1 MKSEASMQKLLVIV
15 DSELIEAVEPME
27 ASLLKRAAAIARDA
41 GCEIELFHVA
51 YDSALDYQLFS
62 SADEL
67 QEQRQ
72 QILDRDATR
81 LAGIAA
87 LLVQDGIKVAHDAR
101 WDFPRADAI
110 LRKIARSKPDLVM
123 KRQKEHSFLFGI
135 TTNTEWELARRA
147 PANVWLVHDSVDR
160 IDTLVAAVGNRSA
173 LSRDI
178 TDAMDR
184 RVLETAAAVGDACDA
199 RLLAVNAYRALDGLN
214 FAAAVGGPVMPINS
228 ATNVDGG
235 WSRIVATHKA
245 DVETLTD
252 SFDIAG
258 SDVYIREG
266 DPATVI
272 PDVASEVDASL
283 IVMGA
288 SSIGRLERVMRSVT
302 VEPVMANAA
311 CDILIVRELDDHALS
326 NVEQRPVAAGIPKY
340 DLENAITNP
349 DTTFDSPQQVANLS
363 DVSIQLRNRIL
374 QAWEYDIRVGMSE
387 ENEGGPVR
395 EIDVNALD
403 EIISA
408 KELLDMK
415 TERAGEDRKPA
426 QRRSH

>member
-15 DSELIEAVEPME
+15 DPDLIEAVEPM
-27 ASLLKRAAAIARDA
+27 AVALLKRAVAIARDT
-41 GCEIELFHVA
+41 GCEIELFHVS
-51 YDSALDYQLFS
+51 YDSALDYQLFG

-67 QEQRQ
+67 QEQRR

-87 LLVQDGIKVAHDAR
+87 LLLQNGIKVTHEAS
-101 WDFPRADAI
+101 WDVPGADAI
-110 LRKIARSKPDLVM
+110 LRKIAKSRPDLVM
-123 KRQKEHSFLFGI
+123 KRQKKHSFLFGI

-147 PANVWLVHDSVDR
+147 AANVWLVHDSVDR
-160 IDTLVAAVGNRSA
+160 IDTVIAAVGNRSA
-173 LSRDI
+173 LSKDI

-214 FAAAVGGPVMPINS
+214 FAAAVGGPVMPIHS
-228 ATNVDGG
+228 ASSVDGG
-235 WSRIVATHKA
+235 RSRIVATHRA
-245 DVETLTD
+245 DVEAMTE

-302 VEPVMANAA
+302 VEPVMANTT
-311 CDILIVRELDDHALS
+311 CDILVVREPDDEALAD
-326 NVEQRPVAAGIPKY
+326 VEQRPAAAGIPKY

-349 DTTFDSPQQVANLS
+349 DTTFESPQQVANLS
-363 DVSIQLRNRIL
+363 DVSIELRNRIL
-374 QAWEYDIRVGMSE
+374 QAWEHDIRAEMSE

-395 EIDVNALD
+395 EIDINALD
-403 EIISA
+403 EILTA
-408 KELLDMK
+408 KELLEMK
-415 TERAGEDRKPA
+415 AKRADEDRKPA
-426 QRRSH
+426 QRRTH

>member
-15 DSELIEAVEPME
+15 DSDLIEAVEPME
-27 ASLLKRAAAIARDA
+27 AALLKRAASIARDT

-67 QEQRQ
+67 QEQRR

-87 LLVQDGIKVAHDAR
+87 LMLQNGIKATHDAR

-110 LRKIARSKPDLVM
+110 LRKVARSKPDLVM

-173 LSRDI
+173 LSRDS

-184 RVLETAAAVGDACDA
+184 RVLKTAAAVGDACDA

-214 FAAAVGGPVMPINS
+214 FAAAVGGPVMPIDS

-235 WSRIVATHKA
+235 RSRIVATHRA
-245 DVETLTD
+245 DVEALTD
-252 SFDIAG
+252 SFGIAA
-258 SDVYIREG
+258 SDVYVREG

-302 VEPVMANAA
+302 VEPVMANTT
-311 CDILIVRELDDHALS
+311 CDILIVREPDDQTLADL
-326 NVEQRPVAAGIPKY
+326 EQRPVAAGIPKY
-340 DLENAITNP
+340 DLENAITDP
-349 DTTFDSPQQVANLS
+349 DTTFDSPQEVANLS
-363 DVSIQLRNRIL
+363 DVSIELRTRIL
-374 QAWEYDIRVGMSE
+374 QAWEYDIRAEMSE

-395 EIDVNALD
+395 EIDINALD
-403 EIISA
+403 EILAA
-408 KELLDMK
+408 KELLKMK
-415 TERAGEDRKPA
+415 ARRAEESRESA
-426 QRRSH
+426 ERRSH